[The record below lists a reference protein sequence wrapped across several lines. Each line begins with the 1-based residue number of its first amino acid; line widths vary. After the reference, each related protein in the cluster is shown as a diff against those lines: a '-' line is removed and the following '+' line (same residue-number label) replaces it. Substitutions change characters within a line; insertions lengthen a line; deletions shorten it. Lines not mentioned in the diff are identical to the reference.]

1 MEQYGKSKKNVPSL
15 TSPQTSQNLLQQT
28 DRTGGSPEQAE
39 GKSAKSEFTGKAA
52 AGAAAPHLA
61 GAGAP
66 QVDAG
71 AQPHAEHVQR
81 RPVHQ
86 VEVEVVLELWSVQN
100 FERNFGYFARGFPR
114 RPQKFLTV
122 EQYTEKLKCH
132 IAQQRRQHMR
142 SFYYLLLLTGEREY
156 GETVFPSSSDR
167 ALLVLTE
174 YCKTNR

>member
-1 MEQYGKSKKNVPSL
+1 METASVWWRLMVEQYGKSRNLPSL

-39 GKSAKSEFTGKAA
+39 GKISKNRIHTKAA
-52 AGAAAPHLA
+52 QAAAPYLA
-61 GAGAP
+61 RAGAP

-86 VEVEVVLELWSVQN
+86 VEVEVVLELWSIQN
-100 FERNFGYFARGFPR
+100 FERNFGYFACGFPW

-122 EQYTEKLKCH
+122 EQYTEELKYH
-132 IAQQRRQHMR
+132 IAQQRRQHTR
-142 SFYYLLLLTGEREY
+142 SFYYLLLLTGERE
-156 GETVFPSSSDR
+156 
-167 ALLVLTE
+167 
-174 YCKTNR
+174 